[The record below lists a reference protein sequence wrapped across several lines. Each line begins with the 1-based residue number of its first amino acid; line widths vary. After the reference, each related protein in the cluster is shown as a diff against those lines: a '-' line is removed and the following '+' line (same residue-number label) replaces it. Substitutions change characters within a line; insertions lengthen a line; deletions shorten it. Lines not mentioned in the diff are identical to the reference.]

1 MAGSKLCL
9 VVATQRLLRQ
19 HLPQPQKPEKKL
31 ALSVQAAAKAAKAV
45 VRADERVAVAVSA
58 AGVAVA
64 ASAVATAQNAVTVP
78 HAAKVVASR
87 AVSNA
92 MSNATKAVSS
102 ALCARVKLLS
112 VRPAKADAVSAAA
125 EAAANA
131 VTAHHA
137 GTQRLRPT
145 QPLLKAVLLAQ
156 CPRWTTGKTPIKPT
170 EANAHPAKHAR
181 VAVSHVKAVARAV
194 ARVVARVQEVGA
206 VAAIVVTVLIAQKA
220 NTLHATQTMV
230 LTTALVAWQ
239 QQGR

>member
-45 VRADERVAVAVSA
+45 VRADERVVVAVSA

-112 VRPAKADAVSAAA
+112 VRPVKAVAKADAVSAAA

-156 CPRWTTGKTPIKPT
+156 YPRWTTGKTPIKPT

-181 VAVSHVKAVARAV
+181 VAVSHVKA
-194 ARVVARVQEVGA
+194 VARVQEVGA

-239 QQGR
+239 QLGR

>member
-19 HLPQPQKPEKKL
+19 HLPPLQKPEKKL

-45 VRADERVAVAVSA
+45 VRADERVVVAVSA

-92 MSNATKAVSS
+92 MNNATKAVSS

-112 VRPAKADAVSAAA
+112 VRPVKAVAKADAVSAAA

-170 EANAHPAKHAR
+170 EANAHPAKHAK
-181 VAVSHVKAVARAV
+181 VAVSHVKA
-194 ARVVARVQEVGA
+194 VARVQEVGA

>member
-112 VRPAKADAVSAAA
+112 VRPVKAVAKADAVSAAA

-156 CPRWTTGKTPIKPT
+156 YPRWTTGKTPIKPT

-181 VAVSHVKAVARAV
+181 VAVSHVKA
-194 ARVVARVQEVGA
+194 VARVQEVGA